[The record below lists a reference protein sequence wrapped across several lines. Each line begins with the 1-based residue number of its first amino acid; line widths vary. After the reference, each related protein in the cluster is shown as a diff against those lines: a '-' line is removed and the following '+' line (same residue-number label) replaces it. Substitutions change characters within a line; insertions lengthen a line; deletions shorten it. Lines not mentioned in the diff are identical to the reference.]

1 MCPRVN
7 DYRVQWRW
15 DQSPITFAYFVDND
29 STSCTCHDNRCPF
42 SNNHIPTR
50 SDDN

>member
-1 MCPRVN
+1 MCPRIN

-15 DQSPITFAYFVDND
+15 DQSPITFAYFVDDD
-29 STSCTCHDNRCPF
+29 SSSCTCHDNRCAF
-42 SNNHIPTR
+42 YDNHIPTR